1 MNKAVLGAIVTVVA
15 ILAIGGLFIANKKDD
30 TASSQTSSNTS
41 ASDSSTMGKMPSAGA
56 SESPRT
62 SDSAMPAPPSDTAAA
77 NAVTIKNF
85 AFAPTKL
92 QVKKGTTVTWTNQDD
107 AHHDI
112 TPDSPSDAFKA
123 GPLLAKGESY
133 SFTFNTVGSY
143 AYHCSPHP
151 YMKATIEVVE

>member
-1 MNKAVLGAIVTVVA
+1 MNKVVLGTIVTVVA
-15 ILAIGGLFIANKKDD
+15 VLAIGGVIVANKKDN
-30 TASSQTSSNTS
+30 TSKTPSSSQSSSGNNG
-41 ASDSSTMGKMPSAGA
+41 TMGEMPNSSGT
-56 SESPRT
+56 STPRT
-62 SDSAMPAPPSDTAAA
+62 SDSAMPPPPSDAAAA

-107 AHHDI
+107 VQHTV
-112 TPDSPSDAFKA
+112 TPDNPSDTFKESQ
-123 GPLLAKGESY
+123 LLAKAASY
-133 SFTFNTVGSY
+133 SVTFNTVGTY